1 MQLHSHVLEAIALH
15 PADGRRTQQ
24 AVKGNKVR
32 DSLSKARLLSAFASS
47 LPLPGQTEPQL
58 LGALCQVLQLPG
70 SLIRAQLVYEVACAY
85 QVPDDQAQEM
95 AIAIEY
101 FHSASLLF
109 DDLPCMDNAEQRRG
123 ALCVHQVY
131 GEAPAIL
138 AALALVNRA
147 YALLWQALARFS
159 LDRQSAALTYLE
171 RWLGVE
177 GLLNGQSLDL
187 HYAGGPHSQFASQ
200 QVALSKTVSLIRIS
214 LVLPALAA
222 GAPVADTRL
231 LERLALFLGLSYQI
245 LDDLKDVYQK
255 TAQTGKTSDR
265 DAGLQRPNVAL
276 DIGAEKSLQRIER
289 LMRLGD
295 GVVERLV
302 RRLPALSFLQELCC
316 RFREEVAALKA
327 DRSARGS

>member
-1 MQLHSHVLEAIALH
+1 MRLHSSVLESTFRLT
-15 PADGRRTQQ
+15 DRRRPQQ
-24 AVKGNKVR
+24 AAHGDNSSN
-32 DSLSKARLLSAFASS
+32 SLSKDHLSRAFASS
-47 LPLPGQTEPQL
+47 LPLPAQTESQL

-70 SLIRAQLVYEVACAY
+70 SLVRAQLVYGVACAY
-85 QVPDDQAQEM
+85 QVRDDQAQDM
-95 AIAIEY
+95 AVAIEY

-138 AALALVNRA
+138 AALALINRA
-147 YALLWQALARFS
+147 YALLWHALAGFP

-171 RWLGVE
+171 KWLGIE

-187 HYAGGPHSQFASQ
+187 HYSGVPHSEFSSQ

-222 GAPVADTRL
+222 GAPATDTRL
-231 LERLALFLGLSYQI
+231 LERLAVFWGLSYQI
-245 LDDLKDVYQK
+245 FDDLKDVYQK
-255 TAQTGKTSDR
+255 PAQTGKTGDR

-276 DIGAEKSLQRIER
+276 DMGAEKSLHRIER
-289 LMRLGD
+289 LMHLGD
-295 GVVERLV
+295 RVVERLV
-302 RRLPALSFLQELCC
+302 RRLPALSFLQEICR
-316 RFREEVAALKA
+316 RFREEVAALET
-327 DRSARGS
+327 DRPAPGL